1 MTTDVVRAR
10 LTPGPRA
17 AATPR
22 PERAAVARD
31 VTMEF
36 ANGPE
41 RTRVLHGVSLALSF
55 GRMSFLVGPS
65 GSGKTTLLSI
75 LSGTLTPT
83 HGEVEVMGERLDRMA
98 PAELVRFRRRRIG
111 FVFQQYNLLAALTAE
126 ENAAVPLIAD
136 GVPTGV
142 AVKRARAVLARLG
155 LAGHEGKLPRQLSGG
170 QQQRVAIARALVHEP
185 ALVVCDEPTAALD
198 AQAGRAVMELLDAA
212 ADDPARAVLVVTHDD
227 RIYRFADRIYA
238 IEDGRLL
245 DGDAANLPHAIRDTG
260 TRPSATSDSNH
271 ESRP

>member
-1 MTTDVVRAR
+1 MD
-10 LTPGPRA
+10 
-17 AATPR
+17 
-22 PERAAVARD
+22 
-31 VTMEF
+31 F

-41 RTRVLHGVSLALSF
+41 RLRVLHDVNLALPF

-83 HGEVEVMGERLDRMA
+83 HGEVDVMGERLDRMA

-111 FVFQQYNLLAALTAE
+111 FVFQQYNLLASLTAE
-126 ENAAVPLIAD
+126 ENAAIPLIAD
-136 GVPTGV
+136 GVAHGS
-142 AVKRARAVLARLG
+142 AVRRAREVLVRLG
-155 LAGHEGKLPRQLSGG
+155 LAGHERKLPRQLSGG

-212 ADDPARAVLVVTHDD
+212 ADDPHRAVLVVTHDD
-227 RIYRFADRIYA
+227 RIYRFADRIFA

-245 DGDAANLPHAIRDTG
+245 DGDAAHVPHAIPDAIAHH
-260 TRPSATSDSNH
+260 SAPAQHPRT
-271 ESRP
+271 